1 MAAKDED
8 IPKLGSV
15 PPEGEADEVTRVGS
29 RDEIQRALEN
39 ESKQVDLGPRGGN
52 NLPTP
57 PAPPPSDDMKAAL
70 KESTGIRLAPPPAD
84 LAGDRTN
91 DMPTK
96 PPTAGVVDNVDI
108 DAAFTDTSLDEL
120 DSSALEPAPP
130 SAIAAKPLAPPL
142 PPAAKRKS
150 ATPPASPETSTSTSD
165 APAFPATSEPMVSR
179 PPQAAASLRP
189 EPTLSTAPD
198 AGPLAERSSLSS
210 QSNPRTMLAMLLVVG
225 AVIAAFFAAAMLSR

>member
-15 PPEGEADEVTRVGS
+15 PPEGEGEEVTRVGS

-39 ESKQVDLGPRGGN
+39 EGKQVDLGPRGGN

-84 LAGDRTN
+84 LAGDRPN

-130 SAIAAKPLAPPL
+130 SAKALAPPL

-150 ATPPASPETSTSTSD
+150 ATPPATPETSTTSE
-165 APAFPATSEPMVSR
+165 APAFPPTPEPMIVSR
-179 PPQAAASLRP
+179 PPEATSLRP
-189 EPTLSTAPD
+189 EPALSTPPN
-198 AGPLAERSSLSS
+198 AGPLAERPSATT
-210 QSNPRTMLAMLLVVG
+210 QNPKTMLAMLLVVG